1 MQLAIGPLERNSGR
15 HFDPVRFAAS
25 TCAAIALSAAFAA
38 PLAAQTAENP
48 AEDSVV
54 EEVAVE
60 AVIEVDPAL
69 QAAEAALQIAPVFD
83 GHNDVPIQ
91 LRARFANQIND
102 FDFADTS
109 GTGDTHPQG
118 RAMHTDIERLAN
130 GHVGAQY
137 WSVYVPVS
145 LSEPEAVQMTM
156 EQIDV
161 MKRLIDRYP
170 DALRYAETADD
181 VEAAIADGRVAS
193 MLGMEGGHSI
203 GSSLGVLRQMY
214 ALGARYMTITHSR
227 NTPWADSATDAP
239 EHGGLSAFGK
249 DVIREMNRIGMLV
262 DLSHVSEDAMHD
274 ALDAARAPVIFSH
287 SGVRAI
293 NGHARNVPDSVLTR
307 LPDNGGIVMVVAL
320 PGFLNEE
327 RRDWFA
333 EREAE
338 QARQQS
344 LFQGQPDV
352 IASTMDDWDAA
363 NPEPATMISHMAD
376 HIDHIR
382 AMIGVEYIGI
392 GADFDGMPT
401 GPVGFEDVG
410 GYPQLFAELFRR
422 GYSQV
427 EMELIASR
435 NAIRVLREAERYAA
449 RVSDQPPIET
459 ASPTQD

>member
-1 MQLAIGPLERNSGR
+1 MQHVFAQSPLSLI
-15 HFDPVRFAAS
+15 
-25 TCAAIALSAAFAA
+25 AIAACLSVSWSG
-38 PLAAQTAENP
+38 PLAAQNADVDAIE
-48 AEDSVV
+48 
-54 EEVAVE
+54 AVE
-60 AVIEVDPAL
+60 VEAEMDLAL

-102 FDFADTS
+102 FDFSDTS
-109 GTGDTHPQG
+109 DTGETHPQG
-118 RAMHTDIERLAN
+118 RVMHTDIARLAA

-181 VEAAIADGRVAS
+181 VEDAMADGRVAS

-214 ALGARYMTITHSR
+214 ALGARYMTITHSQ
-227 NTPWADSATDAP
+227 NTPWADSATDKP
-239 EHGGLSAFGK
+239 EHGGLSDFGK

-262 DLSHVSEDAMHD
+262 DLSHVSEDAMMD
-274 ALDAARAPVIFSH
+274 ALDVARAPVIFSH

-293 NGHARNVPDSVLTR
+293 NGHARNVPDSVLAR
-307 LPDNGGIVMVVAL
+307 LPENGGIVMVVAL

-327 RRDWFA
+327 RRNWFA

-338 QARQQS
+338 HARQDS
-344 LFQGQPDV
+344 LFQGQPDIV
-352 IASTMDDWDAA
+352 DAAMAEWDAA

-382 AMIGVEYIGI
+382 DMIGVEFIGI

-410 GYPQLFAELFRR
+410 GYPQLFAELSRR

-435 NAIRVLREAERYAA
+435 NALRVLREAERYAA
-449 RVSDQPPIET
+449 QVSDMPPIESIL
-459 ASPTQD
+459 AVED